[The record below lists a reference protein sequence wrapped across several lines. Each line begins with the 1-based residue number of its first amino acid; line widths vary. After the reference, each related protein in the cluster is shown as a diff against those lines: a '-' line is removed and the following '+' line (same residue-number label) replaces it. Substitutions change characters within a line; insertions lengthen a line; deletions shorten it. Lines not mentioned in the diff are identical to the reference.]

1 MIFLI
6 RRMNPVIN
14 LHLSIIIIILI
25 NSIENYGQGK
35 TKLIAYVT
43 TNKMVRTS
51 NTLARN
57 HSVIV
62 NNNLTMQLPA
72 KYSFVSSGIQP
83 PKGILFLLKQK
94 ICIYIEIT
102 QTR

>member
-1 MIFLI
+1 MIFVI
-6 RRMNPVIN
+6 RRMNPA
-14 LHLSIIIIILI
+14 HLSIIILI

-57 HSVIV
+57 HSVIPYDTEDV
-62 NNNLTMQLPA
+62 KTA
-72 KYSFVSSGIQP
+72 
-83 PKGILFLLKQK
+83 LL
-94 ICIYIEIT
+94 
-102 QTR
+102 

>member
-1 MIFLI
+1 MIFVI

-14 LHLSIIIIILI
+14 LHLSIIILI

-62 NNNLTMQLPA
+62 NNNNFDHAVTCQIFIRFFWNSAPQGYSLSVKA
-72 KYSFVSSGIQP
+72 KNM
-83 PKGILFLLKQK
+83 
-94 ICIYIEIT
+94 
-102 QTR
+102 

>member
-1 MIFLI
+1 MIFVI

-14 LHLSIIIIILI
+14 LHLSIIILI

-51 NTLARN
+51 NTLARLN

-72 KYSFVSSGIQP
+72 IYSFVSSGIQP

-94 ICIYIEIT
+94 ICKLH
-102 QTR
+102 

>member
-1 MIFLI
+1 MIFVI

-14 LHLSIIIIILI
+14 LHLSIIILI

-72 KYSFVSSGIQP
+72 KYSFVSSGIQS

-94 ICIYIEIT
+94 ICNLH
-102 QTR
+102 

>member
-1 MIFLI
+1 MIFVI

-14 LHLSIIIIILI
+14 LHLSIIILI
-25 NSIENYGQGK
+25 NSMENYGQGK

-43 TNKMVRTS
+43 TNKMVILLDWTSNS

-94 ICIYIEIT
+94 ICNLH
-102 QTR
+102 

>member
-1 MIFLI
+1 
-6 RRMNPVIN
+6 
-14 LHLSIIIIILI
+14 
-25 NSIENYGQGK
+25 
-35 TKLIAYVT
+35 
-43 TNKMVRTS
+43 MVRTS

>member
-1 MIFLI
+1 MIFVI
-6 RRMNPVIN
+6 RRMNLVIN
-14 LHLSIIIIILI
+14 LHLSIIILI

-72 KYSFVSSGIQP
+72 KHSFVSSGIQP
-83 PKGILFLLKQK
+83 PKGIPFLLKQK
-94 ICIYIEIT
+94 ICNLH
-102 QTR
+102 

>member
-1 MIFLI
+1 MIFVI
-6 RRMNPVIN
+6 RSMNPVIN
-14 LHLSIIIIILI
+14 LHLSIIILI

-72 KYSFVSSGIQP
+72 KYSFVSSGIQA

-94 ICIYIEIT
+94 ICNLH
-102 QTR
+102 